1 MTYVSPFGA
10 YIQTE
15 RSSGVMASVN
25 ETISMLQSFL
35 EMTNAQNKLGS
46 FADDNIGTSIYNSEN
61 AQAVLSFASKYE
73 GKSQGEMSGIMSGA
87 GYQFDYGAWCADFVY
102 FVLGSTMG
110 GNLPDWYKNCSN
122 KAYCPTIDAAGKAAG
137 AKVGI
142 NQAQPGDLVLFDWDG
157 DGVADHIGIL
167 VDRGDGQTITTIE
180 GNTSGAGGGS
190 CVSTKSRNM
199 GSVLSILAMS

>member
-1 MTYVSPFGA
+1 MTYVSPMGA

-15 RSSGVMASVN
+15 SSSGVMASVN

-190 CVSTKSRNM
+190 CVST
-199 GSVLSILAMS
+199 